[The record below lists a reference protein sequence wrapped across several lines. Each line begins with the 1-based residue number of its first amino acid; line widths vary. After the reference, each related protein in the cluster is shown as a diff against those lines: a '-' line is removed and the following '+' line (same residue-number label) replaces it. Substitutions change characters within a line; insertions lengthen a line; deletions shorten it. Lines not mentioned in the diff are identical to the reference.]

1 MTMTDL
7 KPHAVTEFNLYV
19 TDEFARE
26 YFADSFDLWPES
38 ESKYTAENNGYK
50 VIIKRHINAIQAAI
64 KQADT
69 YLKAEYTKR
78 ITALNSVIV
87 NEIGNKDITDDRTQT
102 DGEFIQSQLNYPDG
116 YIDTP
121 DTAYIS
127 AQTKDSEYIQTDNN
141 VMAEDS
147 TRDTTS
153 SGTADTEE
161 ADILSVADRLTA
173 YTSAFDVIERC
184 VFALVAGSI
193 SGRF

>member
-26 YFADSFDLWPES
+26 YFEDSFDLWQET
-38 ESKYTAENNGYK
+38 ESKYTADNNGYK

-78 ITALNSVIV
+78 VTALNSAII
-87 NEIGNKDITDDRTQT
+87 NETGGRDINETHTET

-121 DTAYIS
+121 DTGIY
-127 AQTKDSEYIQTDNN
+127 KRTDKRQR
-141 VMAEDS
+141 V
-147 TRDTTS
+147 
-153 SGTADTEE
+153 
-161 ADILSVADRLTA
+161 
-173 YTSAFDVIERC
+173 YTDW
-184 VFALVAGSI
+184 
-193 SGRF
+193 

>member
-26 YFADSFDLWPES
+26 YFADSFDLWTES

-78 ITALNSVIV
+78 ITALNSAIV

-141 VMAEDS
+141 VTAEDS

>member
-26 YFADSFDLWPES
+26 YFADSFDLWEET
-38 ESKYTAENNGYK
+38 ESKYTPLNNGYK
-50 VIIKRHINAIQAAI
+50 VIIKRHINAIHAAI
-64 KQADT
+64 KQADI

-78 ITALNSVIV
+78 VTALNSAII
-87 NEIGNKDITDDRTQT
+87 NELASKDITDINTQT
-102 DGEFIQSQLNYPDG
+102 DGEFIQSSLQYPDG

-127 AQTKDSEYIQTDNN
+127 AQTKDGEFVQTDNN
-141 VMAEDS
+141 VIAEAD

-173 YTSAFDVIERC
+173 YKSAFDVIERC
-184 VFALVAGSI
+184 VFALVAGTLT
-193 SGRF
+193 GRF